1 MNTPTCNYFNKTM
14 IMFFVFAAL
23 VTNSYASDISVM
35 HPHVRAVPEG
45 QPNSAAFMVL
55 KNNTAQDRS
64 LINARSNISKA
75 VELHTHKKEGGMMRM
90 RRIDKIDIKENSKT
104 VLKPGGLHIMFIGL
118 KHQLNKGDK
127 VELELIFD
135 NEETLKLL
143 VPVKVV
149 KGMMHKKK
157 HK

>member
-1 MNTPTCNYFNKTM
+1 
-14 IMFFVFAAL
+14 MFFLSVTL
-23 VTNSYASDISVM
+23 VTNSYASNISVM

-45 QPNSAAFMVL
+45 QPNSAAFMVI
-55 KNNTAQDRS
+55 KNNTNQDRS

-75 VELHTHKKEGGMMRM
+75 VELHTHKKEGGMIRM
-90 RRIDKIDIKENSKT
+90 RRVNEIDIKANSKT

-118 KHQLNKGDK
+118 KHQLNEGDK
-127 VELELIFD
+127 IELELIFD
-135 NEETLKLL
+135 NRETVKLS

-157 HK
+157 HQ

>member
-1 MNTPTCNYFNKTM
+1 MNALTHKYFNKIM
-14 IMFFVFAAL
+14 IMFFVFATL
-23 VTNSYASDISVM
+23 MTNSYAGNISVM

-55 KNNTAQDRS
+55 KNNTDQDRS

-90 RRIDKIDIKENSKT
+90 RRVDEIDIKANSKT
-104 VLKPGGLHIMFIGL
+104 ALKPGGLHIMFIGL

-127 VELELIFD
+127 IELELIFD
-135 NEETLKLL
+135 NGEEVKLF
-143 VPVKVV
+143 VPVKNV
-149 KGMMHKKK
+149 KGMRHKKK
-157 HK
+157 HQ

>member
-1 MNTPTCNYFNKTM
+1 MNPLTHKYFNKAM
-14 IMFFVFAAL
+14 IMFFMFATL
-23 VTNSYASDISVM
+23 MTNSYAGNISVM

-45 QPNSAAFMVL
+45 QPNSAAFMVI
-55 KNNTAQDRS
+55 KNNTGQDRA
-64 LINARSNISKA
+64 LINAQSNISKA

-90 RRIDKIDIKENSKT
+90 RRVNTIDIKANSKT

-118 KHQLNKGDK
+118 NHQLNKGDK
-127 VELELIFD
+127 VKLDLTFD
-135 NEETLKLL
+135 NGETVKLS

-157 HK
+157 HQ